1 MVATANEV
9 GALPPELLR
18 KGRFDEIFFVDLP
31 SKEER
36 REIFTI
42 HIEKRKRSVENYDL
56 DTLVRETE
64 GWSGAEI
71 EQAILSAMYSA
82 FSQKQDGRPKEFT
95 TGDIQAAVN
104 SSIPLSV
111 TRKEEI
117 KTLREWAK
125 QRARPTSAE
134 PVVASGGGRI
144 LEM

>member
-1 MVATANEV
+1 MTTRLIRSGYQVTEC
-9 GALPPELLR
+9 
-18 KGRFDEIFFVDLP
+18 FFVDLP

-71 EQAILSAMYSA
+71 EQAILSAMCSA
-82 FSQKQDGRPKEFT
+82 FSQKQDGRPREFT
-95 TGDIQAAVN
+95 TKDIQDAVGV
-104 SSIPLSV
+104 SVPLSV

-117 KTLREWAK
+117 RTLREWAK